1 MGNEDEN
8 ENIHVH
14 STFYYKHRFYLKV
27 MPGISDFECD
37 NIQVQMVIIV
47 YILNQEVI
55 YHTQIVKLDSIQY
68 CGKNNNNKKKEK
80 VNLKDNCINKNGSY
94 SEKNGYSNK

>member
-1 MGNEDEN
+1 
-8 ENIHVH
+8 
-14 STFYYKHRFYLKV
+14 
-27 MPGISDFECD
+27 
-37 NIQVQMVIIV
+37 MVIIV

-80 VNLKDNCINKNGSY
+80 VNLKDNCINRNGSY
-94 SEKNGYSNK
+94 SEKKWVF